1 MRARRGFL
9 AQAGFLLA
17 AALGAH
23 DVDAADVRSAGAG
36 VIGWVEPVQVEDKLV
51 LNAKIDTGADIPSLD
66 AQDVK
71 ITRRGR
77 KEWVSFWTKGRDKER
92 VDFEREIYRY
102 VDIERAGGQNEK
114 RPAVILSLCL
124 GDVRREV
131 VVNLVD
137 RSQLEYPMIIGRS
150 FLQNKFIVDP
160 THTYTTVPSCAPTK
174 EKETQ

>member
-1 MRARRGFL
+1 MKTWRGFL
-9 AQAGFLLA
+9 AQAGFVLA
-17 AALGAH
+17 AAFGAR
-23 DVDAADVRSAGAG
+23 DVAAAGAK

-51 LNAKIDTGADIPSLD
+51 LNAKIDTGADSPSMD
-66 AQDVK
+66 AQDLK

-77 KEWVSFWTKGRDKER
+77 KEWVSFWTKGRDGQR
-92 VDFEREIYRY
+92 VDFDREIFRY

-114 RPAVILSLCL
+114 RPAVILYLCL

-137 RSQLEYPMIIGRS
+137 RSTLEYPMIIGRS

-160 THTYTTVPSCAPTK
+160 THTYTTLPSCAPGSEK
-174 EKETQ
+174 EKK

>member
-1 MRARRGFL
+1 MKARRGFL

-17 AALGAH
+17 VAFGWR
-23 DVDAADVRSAGAG
+23 DAGAAG
-36 VIGWVEPVQVEDKLV
+36 AAVIGWVEPVQIEDKLV
-51 LNAKIDTGADIPSLD
+51 VNAKIDTGADSPSLD
-66 AQDVK
+66 AQDLK

-92 VDFEREIYRY
+92 VDFEREIFRY

-137 RSQLEYPMIIGRS
+137 RSALEYPMIIGRS

-160 THTYTTVPSCAPTK
+160 THTYTTLPSCAAAGK
-174 EKETQ
+174 AEEKK

>member
-1 MRARRGFL
+1 MKARRGFL
-9 AQAGFLLA
+9 AQAGLLLA
-17 AALGAH
+17 VAFGAR
-23 DVDAADVRSAGAG
+23 DAGAAG
-36 VIGWVEPVQVEDKLV
+36 AKVIGWVEPVQVEDKLV
-51 LNAKIDTGADIPSLD
+51 VNAKIDTGADIPSLD
-66 AQDVK
+66 AQDLK

-77 KEWVSFWTKGRDKER
+77 KEWVSFWTKGRDKQR
-92 VDFEREIYRY
+92 VDIEREIFRY

-114 RPAVILSLCL
+114 RPAVILNLCL

-160 THTYTTVPSCAPTK
+160 THTFTTLPSCAPGK
-174 EKETQ
+174 GKETK

>member
-1 MRARRGFL
+1 MKARRGFL

-17 AALGAH
+17 AAFGAR
-23 DVDAADVRSAGAG
+23 DAGAAG
-36 VIGWVEPVQVEDKLV
+36 ATVIGWVEPVQIEDKLV
-51 LNAKIDTGADIPSLD
+51 VDAKIDTGADSPSLD
-66 AQDVK
+66 AQDLK

-92 VDFEREIYRY
+92 VDFERAIWRY

-137 RSQLEYPMIIGRS
+137 RSELKYPMIIGRS
-150 FLQNKFIVDP
+150 FLENKFIVDP
-160 THTYTTVPSCAPTK
+160 TRTYRTVPSCAPAKGEETK
-174 EKETQ
+174 